1 MRKEILII
9 TFVVA
14 SCFSPLSGQ
23 NNKPVNSSD
32 LERLFGRLAENLNS
46 QEKLA
51 INDSIRLIIDSYA
64 SSDTVFKHRFT
75 NLRYLGQI
83 TSTDSLIK
91 IITWNLI
98 LEDGENRYFCYLI
111 RRSGKTRPGKVYK
124 FSGLYR
130 ETQIS
135 SDTIYS
141 LSNWYGALYY
151 DVRPFKLNDQ
161 VYYILLGIDF
171 GNSFITRKIIDV
183 LSFNQNNEIVF
194 GMNCFTDGKEI
205 KPRVVFEFTSTA
217 VMSLRFNTYNSIVF
231 DHLSP
236 VSPEYKDNHQFY
248 GPDFSYDSYNF
259 ENGLWR
265 LKRDIDIRIKE

>member
-1 MRKEILII
+1 MRKEILIV
-9 TFVVA
+9 TFFVA
-14 SCFSPLSGQ
+14 SCFSQLMGQ
-23 NNKPVNSSD
+23 NNKPDNSSD
-32 LERLFGRLAENLNS
+32 LERLFGRLIENLNS

-51 INDSIRLIIDSYA
+51 INDSIRMIIESYA
-64 SSDTVFKHRFT
+64 SSDTVFNHRFT

-83 TSTDSLIK
+83 TSPDSLIK
-91 IITWNLI
+91 IIAWNLI

-111 RRSGKTRPGKVYK
+111 RRSGKTGPGKVYK
-124 FSGLYR
+124 ISGLYR
-130 ETQIS
+130 EAPIS

-161 VYYILLGIDF
+161 VYYVILGIDF

-183 LSFNQNNEIVF
+183 LSFDSKDEIVL

-205 KPRVVFEFTSTA
+205 KPRIVFEFASTA
-217 VMSLRFNTYNSIVF
+217 VMSLRFNTDNSIVF

-236 VSPEYKDNHQFY
+236 SSPEYKGNPRFY

-265 LKRDIDIRIKE
+265 LKTDIDIRNKE